1 MDRTDD
7 LRVAGAAALG
17 TLLLVAV
24 GELYAVGGVYSRGLP
39 LAVYFLYA
47 VVHDPERGGVDEV
60 RTWIGLA
67 GAVTAAT
74 LVWFAFG

>member
-7 LRVAGAAALG
+7 LRVAGAAAIG
-17 TLLLVAV
+17 TLILVV
-24 GELYAVGGVYSRGLP
+24 GGELYAAGDVYTRGLP

-47 VVHDPERGGVDEV
+47 VVHDPERGGLDVV
-60 RTWIGLA
+60 RTWVGLA

-74 LVWFAFG
+74 LAWFVLG